1 MKRICKIRKIVIDNT
16 KRKTTSY
23 GISIPR
29 KFVIKHKLLGK
40 KYIYVKF
47 LKYLILKEVRKN

>member
-1 MKRICKIRKIVIDNT
+1 MKRICKIRKIVVDNT

-29 KFVIKHKLLGK
+29 KFVEKYKLLGK
-40 KYIYVKF
+40 KYIYIKF
-47 LKYLILKEVRKN
+47 LGFLILRKVTK